1 MKVILQQDVKGQ
13 GKRGQMVNVSDGY
26 ARNFLLPRKLA
37 VEATSDAVNAMNL
50 HDAAVRHQQE
60 KEKAEAQALAEQLKT
75 CVVKISTKAGSG
87 GRLFGSITAGEIA
100 EALEKQYQFKV
111 DKRKIQMSAPIKQC
125 GTYQLGVKLGY
136 EVSATLR
143 VVVSEA

>member
-60 KEKAEAQALAEQLKT
+60 VEKAAAKALAEQLKT
-75 CVVKISTKAGSG
+75 CVVKITTKAGAG

-100 EALEKQYQFKV
+100 DALEKQHSLKI
-111 DKRKIQMSAPIKQC
+111 DKRKIQMSTPIKQC
-125 GTYQLGVKLGY
+125 GTYQLSAKLGY
-136 EVSATLR
+136 EVNATLR
-143 VVVSEA
+143 VVVTEA